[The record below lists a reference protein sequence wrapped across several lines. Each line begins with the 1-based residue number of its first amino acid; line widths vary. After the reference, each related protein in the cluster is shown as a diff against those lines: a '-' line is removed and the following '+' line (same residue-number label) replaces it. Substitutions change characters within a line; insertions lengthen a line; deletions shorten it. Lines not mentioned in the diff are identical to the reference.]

1 MLHPIL
7 QEVRRRGII
16 TAIRTQPEL
25 VRVRDTHGVTGV
37 HANQRVFERGGEIRR
52 PFTARGDRN
61 GRLSGLFNDAQNHAV
76 RPGVVGV
83 GQFGKC
89 RGQFFWAF
97 AQM

>member
-16 TAIRTQPEL
+16 TAIGTQPEL

-52 PFTARGDRN
+52 PFAPRVLDRAASPN
-61 GRLSGLFNDAQNHAV
+61 CLLPFQPGRSALNPPRDCDITRAHG
-76 RPGVVGV
+76 
-83 GQFGKC
+83 
-89 RGQFFWAF
+89 
-97 AQM
+97 

>member
-37 HANQRVFERGGEIRR
+37 HAISVSSS
-52 PFTARGDRN
+52 A
-61 GRLSGLFNDAQNHAV
+61 AV
-76 RPGVVGV
+76 R
-83 GQFGKC
+83 
-89 RGQFFWAF
+89 
-97 AQM
+97 

>member
-25 VRVRDTHGVTGV
+25 VRVQDTHGVTGV

-52 PFTARGDRN
+52 PFTTRGDRN
-61 GRLSGLFNDAQNHAV
+61 GGLSGLFNDAQNHAV
-76 RPGVVGV
+76 RPRRYRRRSVV
-83 GQFGKC
+83 
-89 RGQFFWAF
+89 
-97 AQM
+97 